1 MKSATLCG
9 GGRHGTVC
17 GDSFYMKGAPL
28 VYVAS
33 AFAGD
38 VERNLMNARQ
48 YCRFAAERDAVSLTP
63 HLLLPQFMSEETE
76 RNAAMAMNRVILER
90 CDELWLFGDEITD
103 GMAQEFVWAK
113 QRGMPIRYFDGECKE
128 RT

>member
-9 GGRHGTVC
+9 GGRRGTVC

-48 YCRFAAERDAVSLTP
+48 YCRFAAERGAVPLAP

-90 CDELWLFGDEITD
+90 CDELWLFGETITD
-103 GMAQEFVWAK
+103 GMALEFVWAR
-113 QRGMPIRYFDGECKE
+113 QTGIPVRRFGGDCEE